1 MLELR
6 DYLHLDCMT
15 VTGKTVGENLDEFEK
30 TYVKNDPYGDILS
43 DKELNNTVALIT
55 DGRFSGATRGPAI
68 GHVSPEA
75 VSGGPIA
82 YLENGDIIEI
92 DIENRSINIVD
103 IDNKNLTLD
112 EVNAILEKRKLEKE
126 IKPSKYTKGLLGNY
140 CRNAV
145 SGIEGAYIKT
155 N

>member
-1 MLELR
+1 ME
-6 DYLHLDCMT
+6 D
-15 VTGKTVGENLDEFEK
+15 FQ
-30 TYVKNDPYGDILS
+30 
-43 DKELNNTVALIT
+43 
-55 DGRFSGATRGPAI
+55 GRQGPAI

-112 EVNAILEKRKLEKE
+112 EVNAILEKE
-126 IKPSKYTKGLLGNY
+126 N
-140 CRNAV
+140 
-145 SGIEGAYIKT
+145 
-155 N
+155 